1 MKRTTQWLGTTGAI
15 ALVAT
20 PTMAVGA
27 PGTTQGTNIVN
38 TVSVAYSV
46 GGVAQTAVTASDTF
60 KVDRK
65 IDVTVTAQDAAEVS
79 VSPGQTGNTTYKLTY
94 LVTNDTNDITDFLL
108 TATQPN
114 TGTAFGGTDNFDVT
128 NIKIYVDSNGD
139 GNFTAADQEA
149 SSLYRIAAG
158 GSVRVFVTADI
169 PIARVDGD
177 IASVTLNAQAASGV
191 TQIAGTAGSG
201 GTALTASTGANVKGS
216 VETVFADSLNTA
228 PNVQYDGQAAARN
241 DYKVAAAKLTVA
253 KYSFVYSDPVN
264 GVSANAKAIPGAVIE
279 YCIVVNNAAGGAN
292 ATGVTVSD
300 IVPNTL
306 TYFASSV
313 WLGGTFNGTDRC
325 TTATGAAGSDAT
337 NWNAG
342 TTTVSNNFGTM
353 GASTTNTLRFRA
365 TIK

>member
-1 MKRTTQWLGTTGAI
+1 MKRTTQWLGSAGAI

-20 PTMAVGA
+20 PTMAIGA
-27 PGTTQGTNIVN
+27 PGTTQGTDIVN

-46 GGVAQTAVTASDTF
+46 GGVSQTAITASDTF

-65 IDVTVTAQDAAEVS
+65 IDVTVTAQDASAVS
-79 VSPGQTGNTTYKLTY
+79 VSPGQAGNTTYKLTY
-94 LVTNDTNDITDFLL
+94 LVTNETNDITDFLL

-114 TGTAFGGTDNFDVT
+114 TGTAFGGTDNFDVS

-139 GNFTAADQEA
+139 GNFTAADQQA

-158 GSVRVFVTADI
+158 GAVRVFVTADI
-169 PIARVDGD
+169 PISRVDGD
-177 IASVTLNAQAASGV
+177 IASVTLTAQAASGV

-201 GTALTASTGANVKGS
+201 GSALTASAGANVKGT
-216 VETVFADSLNTA
+216 VETVFADAADASGNA
-228 PNVQYDGQAAARN
+228 ANNGQAAARN

-264 GVSANAKAIPGAVIE
+264 GISPNAKAIPGAIVE
-279 YCIVVNNAAGGAN
+279 YCIVVTNAAGAAS

-300 IVPNTL
+300 VVPSTL
-306 TYFASSV
+306 TYTTSSV

-325 TTATGAAGSDAT
+325 TTGTGAAGTDAANYT
-337 NWNAG
+337 AA
-342 TTTVSNNFGTM
+342 TTTVANNFGTM
-353 GASTTNTLRFRA
+353 AASTTNTLRFRA
-365 TIK
+365 AIN